1 MSNRKLI
8 ETNNI
13 VTIFL
18 LIYNIINRKQEK
30 YNNNLKLIRLLI
42 IVLTEKQLE
51 WLIQKRTKKK
61 INFNELNTSYQLVI
75 TYFMKTKI

>member
-42 IVLTEKQLE
+42 IVLTEK
-51 WLIQKRTKKK
+51 
-61 INFNELNTSYQLVI
+61 
-75 TYFMKTKI
+75 